1 MYFSTLQDMLTGSHC
16 CFDIRGGLMGWHGGN
31 ADWDK
36 KCCTNEVDILTFL
49 LGINFKIFL
58 FISRPD
64 R

>member
-1 MYFSTLQDMLTGSHC
+1 MLTGSHC

-49 LGINFKIFL
+49 PGINFKIFL